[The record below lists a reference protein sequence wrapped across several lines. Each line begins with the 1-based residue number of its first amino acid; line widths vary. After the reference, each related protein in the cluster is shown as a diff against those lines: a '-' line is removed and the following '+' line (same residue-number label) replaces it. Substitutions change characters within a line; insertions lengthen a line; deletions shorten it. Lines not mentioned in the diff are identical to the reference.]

1 MEFAPF
7 DRRRYPTLPVRDGYR
22 EWSKTYEG
30 VVQDEMD
37 LRLLARLE
45 SVDWAAAGLVL
56 DLACGTGRIGAW
68 LRAQGVQRLDGLD
81 FTPEMLARAEAK
93 GVYDRLITADM
104 LATGLPASSY
114 DLVLEVLADEH
125 LEEVLPLY
133 QEAARLTTPAGVFV
147 IVGYHPHFLMNG
159 IPTHFTG
166 RDGEPVA
173 IESHVHL
180 FSEHVQAAHRTGWTL
195 VEMDEGLVDDAWIA
209 KKPKWERYRSHPVSF
224 AMVWRARRMRPA
236 RGSTPSHRSGRRA
249 DACTSVRQ
257 KAGS

>member
-1 MEFAPF
+1 MEFASF

-22 EWSKTYEG
+22 EWAETYED
-30 VVQDEMD
+30 VVQAEMD
-37 LRLLARLE
+37 LRLLARVGT
-45 SVDWAAAGLVL
+45 VDWAKAGRVL

-81 FTPEMLARAEAK
+81 FTPEMLARAETK
-93 GVYDRLITADM
+93 GVYDRLILADM

-125 LEEVLPLY
+125 LAEVGLLY
-133 QEAARLTTPAGVFV
+133 REAARLAAPAGVFL

-159 IPTHFTG
+159 IPTHFDR

-180 FSEHVQAAHRTGWTL
+180 FSHHVQAAHRTGWTL
-195 VEMDEGLVDDAWIA
+195 VEMDEGVVDDAWIA

-224 AMVWRARRMRPA
+224 VMVWRKQRELTPQALANPA
-236 RGSTPSHRSGRRA
+236 GLP
-249 DACTSVRQ
+249 
-257 KAGS
+257 